1 MDVVQAPQVQRL
13 RSLRMLSTSD
23 ANSEFSY
30 FLRLPIASIQLVY
43 KLEVPMTFPHEFN
56 YLLERLPAFRET
68 RLLVD
73 CIINDM
79 IKDNDE

>member
-1 MDVVQAPQVQRL
+1 
-13 RSLRMLSTSD
+13 
-23 ANSEFSY
+23 
-30 FLRLPIASIQLVY
+30 
-43 KLEVPMTFPHEFN
+43 MTFPHEFN
-56 YLLERLPAFRET
+56 YLLERLPALRET